1 MRNTSNS
8 NTNNNNTKEREREKK
23 YRLRCNT
30 NRKSSALSALFRV
43 RALGVV
49 VSRRRRRR
57 PIGFRVTPFPNPNY
71 LGSQNVCLFPEDFP
85 FFFYTKS
92 ARKSHLVM
100 SFRRHLLGNA
110 SSRVSSFVSSS
121 SSPSSQWHTTTTTSR
136 FWASFRGVVSTRFD
150 DEDETVGGGCRHAT
164 TRFER
169 VVSPK
174 HHRALTTRKK
184 TRPTTPPPPTT
195 NATSTTQSRRTLRSR
210 ATFTRA
216 ENDDDDDG
224 TKTTKTKT
232 MMHYR
237 MNRGSSVGRSESM
250 LLDHPHAH
258 VWMHD
263 VPATGGGNGGPGG
276 PHSSSSGGS
285 NAQKTYEAFFDGVPR
300 DVRDIATPREMVR
313 MLQEKVIGQDHAKKI
328 MSVAVY
334 NHYKRIGAV
343 RSGAEGRR
351 RKEKTRREEEEEEE
365 SSTTRVHNTF
375 KTEMNEY
382 ASMRPYARPVA
393 EKIFPSDQQGSE
405 DVGFFGEQRRRDEYG
420 YSGSGSG
427 SGGVWEDEDGEDDED
442 ESNVELEK
450 SNVLLFGPTGCG
462 KTLIIKTLGDICKVP
477 VVTCDA
483 TTLTQAG
490 YVGED
495 VESVL
500 HKLLRAAN
508 YDVQLAERGIVY
520 VDEIDKLSRK
530 SENVSITRDV
540 SGEGVQQALLKMVEG
555 TVVNVPERGG
565 RKHPRGEVVAMDTKN
580 ILFIVGGAFVGLEK
594 HVNKRIE
601 KKTSIGFGARVKS
614 ADDGNVVI
622 NKNVEEK
629 DEASKETSDPHK
641 KSGILAGFSERE
653 DTLLAAHCEPA
664 DFVSYGLIPE
674 FVGRFPIVA
683 PLKTLRENDLRRVL
697 TEPKNALTKQYARLF
712 RAHDVKLEV
721 TSCGANEIARWAS
734 ARGTGARGLRTI
746 MERLL
751 ADAMFEVPSD
761 PTIKTVR
768 LTEKSVREA
777 LTKREKEGALI
788 SGAEMIRSSKSSNTS
803 AHHPDDESEE
813 NEAKASSA

>member
-1 MRNTSNS
+1 V
-8 NTNNNNTKEREREKK
+8 
-23 YRLRCNT
+23 
-30 NRKSSALSALFRV
+30 LFGV

-49 VSRRRRRR
+49 VFLNVSRRRRRH
-57 PIGFRVTPFPNPNY
+57 PIGFRVTPFP
-71 LGSQNVCLFPEDFP
+71 SQLFRVSKYVSFPPKISP

-92 ARKSHLVM
+92 ARKSHVM

-110 SSRVSSFVSSS
+110 SSRVSFVSSS
-121 SSPSSQWHTTTTTSR
+121 SSPSSQWHTTTTTTTTSR
-136 FWASFRGVVSTRFD
+136 FWASFHGVVSTRFD
-150 DEDETVGGGCRHAT
+150 DDDETVGGCRHAT

-169 VVSPK
+169 WVSPK
-174 HHRALTTRKK
+174 HHRALTRKK
-184 TRPTTPPPPTT
+184 TRPPPPTT
-195 NATSTTQSRRTLRSR
+195 TNATRTPQSRRTLSSR
-210 ATFTRA
+210 ATTLA
-216 ENDDDDDG
+216 ENDDDG

-237 MNRGSSVGRSESM
+237 MNRSSSVGRSESM

-285 NAQKTYEAFFDGVPR
+285 NAQKTYEAFFDGMPR

-365 SSTTRVHNTF
+365 SSTTTTTTRVHNTF

>member
-1 MRNTSNS
+1 MSDRRRD
-8 NTNNNNTKEREREKK
+8 NTNLSCSFCGKTQKEVKK
-23 YRLRCNT
+23 LIAGPSVYICDECISLCND
-30 NRKSSALSALFRV
+30 
-43 RALGVV
+43 
-49 VSRRRRRR
+49 
-57 PIGFRVTPFPNPNY
+57 II
-71 LGSQNVCLFPEDFP
+71 
-85 FFFYTKS
+85 
-92 ARKSHLVM
+92 
-100 SFRRHLLGNA
+100 
-110 SSRVSSFVSSS
+110 
-121 SSPSSQWHTTTTTSR
+121 
-136 FWASFRGVVSTRFD
+136 
-150 DEDETVGGGCRHAT
+150 
-164 TRFER
+164 
-169 VVSPK
+169 
-174 HHRALTTRKK
+174 
-184 TRPTTPPPPTT
+184 
-195 NATSTTQSRRTLRSR
+195 
-210 ATFTRA
+210 A
-216 ENDDDDDG
+216 EE
-224 TKTTKTKT
+224 
-232 MMHYR
+232 
-237 MNRGSSVGRSESM
+237 VGREESGPE
-250 LLDHPHAH
+250 LQSIPKPKELRAILD
-258 VWMHD
+258 D
-263 VPATGGGNGGPGG
+263 
-276 PHSSSSGGS
+276 
-285 NAQKTYEAFFDGVPR
+285 Y
-300 DVRDIATPREMVR
+300 
-313 MLQEKVIGQDHAKKI
+313 VIGQDRAKKVL
-328 MSVAVY
+328 SVAVY
-334 NHYKRIGAV
+334 NHYKRIGYRGTKRA
-343 RSGAEGRR
+343 
-351 RKEKTRREEEEEEE
+351 
-365 SSTTRVHNTF
+365 
-375 KTEMNEY
+375 
-382 ASMRPYARPVA
+382 
-393 EKIFPSDQQGSE
+393 D
-405 DVGFFGEQRRRDEYG
+405 
-420 YSGSGSG
+420 
-427 SGGVWEDEDGEDDED
+427 
-442 ESNVELEK
+442 VELQK
-450 SNVLLFGPTGCG
+450 SNVLLVGPTGSG
-462 KTLIIKTLGDICKVP
+462 KTLLAQTMARVLKVP
-477 VVTCDA
+477 FTIVDA
-483 TTLTQAG
+483 TTLTEAG

-495 VESVL
+495 VENIIVR
-500 HKLLRAAN
+500 LLEAADH
-508 YDVQLAERGIVY
+508 DVDAAIRGIVY
-520 VDEIDKLSRK
+520 IDEVDKITRK
-530 SENVSITRDV
+530 SENPSITRDV